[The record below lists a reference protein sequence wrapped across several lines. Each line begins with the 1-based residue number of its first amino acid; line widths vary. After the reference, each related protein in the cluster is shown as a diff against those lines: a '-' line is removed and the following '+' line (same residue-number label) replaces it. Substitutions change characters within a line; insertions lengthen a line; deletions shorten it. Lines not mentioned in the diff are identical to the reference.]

1 MTGGSSCRIT
11 TGVFASPNE
20 GPNQTTGWHTPITP
34 NLPRVQSLLAITII
48 ETARP
53 GSRGADVPGKPGGF
67 RAVLGCDRVGY
78 FNPAARARMIA

>member
-1 MTGGSSCRIT
+1 MVGI
-11 TGVFASPNE
+11 P
-20 GPNQTTGWHTPITP
+20 PITP